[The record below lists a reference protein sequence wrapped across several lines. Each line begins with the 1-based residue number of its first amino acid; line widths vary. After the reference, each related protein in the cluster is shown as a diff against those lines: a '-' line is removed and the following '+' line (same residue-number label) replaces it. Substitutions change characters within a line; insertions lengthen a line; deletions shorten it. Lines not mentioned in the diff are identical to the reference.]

1 MSARTIRWCVWLVAV
16 ATLPVPYFALA
27 AERAPAL
34 RAAFLALIFGAIW
47 IVEGGAQAA
56 TAAGLASAQALGWWL
71 GLFVAAWALSVLL
84 ARFVEPRLR
93 TRLVV
98 LLCGALIAAS
108 LSPIYVTTLSSS
120 RPRSSWSGIF
130 D

>member
-1 MSARTIRWCVWLVAV
+1 MSARAIRWWVWVVAV
-16 ATLPVPYFALA
+16 ATLPVPYFAMA
-27 AERAPAL
+27 SERAPAL
-34 RAAFLALIFGAIW
+34 RAAFLALVFGAIW
-47 IVEGGAQAA
+47 IVEGGSQAA
-56 TAAGLASAQALGWWL
+56 TAAGLTAAQAVGWWL
-71 GLFVAAWALSVLL
+71 GLFVAAWAVSKLLS
-84 ARFVEPRLR
+84 RFVEPRLR

-108 LSPIYVTTLSSS
+108 LSPIYHTALSST